1 MSLTVT
7 CWRSHATTA
16 KSLGSSKLTQTLTN
30 LFLSK
35 AGQSPFPVLCSIQDQ
50 TGNLLA
56 HVGLGTVRGFLERE
70 KKYKVET
77 FAITEHTE

>member
-7 CWRSHATTA
+7 CWGSHATTA
-16 KSLGSSKLTQTLTN
+16 KSPGSSKLTQTLTN

-35 AGQSPFPVLCSIQDQ
+35 AGPSPFPVLCSSQDQ

-56 HVGLGTVRGFLERE
+56 LVGPGTVLGFLERE
-70 KKYKVET
+70 KKCKVET